1 MIHQD
6 RLKTN
11 WLQLFAHT

>member
-1 MIHQD
+1 MIYQD